1 VRLVVIIALLILT
14 FVSPLR
20 AQTAARLKAGAGIII
35 YPVLS
40 DRTEE
45 FEALLET
52 VGHVVQ
58 QSENPV
64 RRQQARG
71 WRVFR
76 AKEPGPAGS
85 VLYMFLLDPVVK
97 LADYDVVK
105 AVTEELPAEEANQ
118 FNRTWTG
125 CLAGPQ
131 TVLDLHLVA
140 KLAAVGR
147 PQKR

>member
-1 VRLVVIIALLILT
+1 MIAVLILS

-45 FEALLET
+45 FEAPLET

-76 AKEPGPAGS
+76 AKEPG
-85 VLYMFLLDPVVK
+85 LDPVVK
-97 LADYDVVK
+97 LADYDVMK
-105 AVTEELPAEEANQ
+105 AVTEEANQ
-118 FNRTWTG
+118 FNRKWTG
-125 CLAGPQ
+125 RLAGPQ
-131 TVLDLHLVA
+131 TVLDLQLVT
-140 KLAAVGR
+140 KLATGGR